1 MARYL
6 IQVDPTRAEEIKSSL
21 SGIGIR
27 PISQAFDYISVDVP
41 EENVPKIRAIS
52 GVITVTPEKKVEIKQ
67 VVIPVEKKLA
77 EFQRLFSSNPITGP
91 AMAFKFSLEVDMGK
105 QRIPTSISRKMVGA
119 DVAEAE
125 GITGKGVKVAVLDTG
140 TDVLGVQG
148 PYLGGRSSTEGQPV
162 QIDENG
168 HGTHVQTTIS
178 GRPFQSIHGLLRGV
192 AIDAEVA
199 AFKVLGYGIGAGTN
213 SSVLR
218 GMMDAF
224 EWGADII
231 SMSLGSPYT
240 EESPDVI
247 PECRAIKMLTE
258 QGIIVVVANGND
270 GPEPN
275 TVGVPANSP
284 YALSVG
290 AVDINGNVA
299 SFSSRGPTAQGLIK
313 PDCVAP
319 GVNILST
326 SAGLIATMQFMDGPP
341 KLAAISG
348 TSMATPHA
356 SGVVALAL
364 QYARIKGKNLTTNH
378 IKEALATIPP
388 KLPEQAAERAVE
400 MTRIEKNNDTG
411 WGLITYQRLKRYID
425 KL

>member
-1 MARYL
+1 ML
-6 IQVDPTRAEEIKSSL
+6 
-21 SGIGIR
+21 
-27 PISQAFDYISVDVP
+27 
-41 EENVPKIRAIS
+41 
-52 GVITVTPEKKVEIKQ
+52 
-67 VVIPVEKKLA
+67 
-77 EFQRLFSSNPITGP
+77 
-91 AMAFKFSLEVDMGK
+91 
-105 QRIPTSISRKMVGA
+105 
-119 DVAEAE
+119 
-125 GITGKGVKVAVLDTG
+125 KGVAV
-140 TDVLGVQG
+140 
-148 PYLGGRSSTEGQPV
+148 
-162 QIDENG
+162 
-168 HGTHVQTTIS
+168 
-178 GRPFQSIHGLLRGV
+178 
-192 AIDAEVA
+192 DAEVA

-231 SMSLGSPYT
+231 SMSLGSPYS
-240 EESPDVI
+240 EDPPEVI
-247 PECRAIKMLTE
+247 PECRAIEMLTK

-313 PDCVAP
+313 PDCCAP

-364 QYARIKGKNLTTNH
+364 QYARMKGKTLTTQD
-378 IKEALATIPP
+378 IKDALASIPP
-388 KLPEQAAERAVE
+388 ALPEQAAERAVE
-400 MTRIEKNNDTG
+400 VTKIEKNNDTG
-411 WGLITYQRLKRYID
+411 WGLITYQKLKRYID
-425 KL
+425 TKL

>member
-1 MARYL
+1 MRYL
-6 IQVDPTRAEEIKSSL
+6 VQIDLMKAEEVKSRL
-21 SGIGIR
+21 GGMGVR
-27 PISQAFDYISVDVP
+27 PIAQMFDYITVDIP
-41 EENVPKIRAIS
+41 P
-52 GVITVTPEKKVEIKQ
+52 GVISQIRTIPGVVAVAPEKKVEIKQ
-67 VVIPVEKKLA
+67 VVIPVEKKLS
-77 EFQRLFSSNPITGP
+77 EFQRLFMSNPITGP
-91 AMAFKFSLEVDMGK
+91 ATAFKFSFEADMGK
-105 QRIPTSISRKMVGA
+105 QRVPTSKSREMIGA
-119 DVAEAE
+119 DVADAE

-148 PYLGGRSSTEGQPV
+148 PYLGGKSSTEGQPIQV
-162 QIDENG
+162 DENG
-168 HGTHVQTTIS
+168 HGTHCQTTIS
-178 GRPFQSIHGLLRGV
+178 GRPFQSIHGLLKGV

-199 AFKVLGYGIGAGTN
+199 AFKVLGYGVGAGTN

-231 SMSLGSPYT
+231 SMSLGSPYS

-299 SFSSRGPTAQGLIK
+299 SFSSRGPTAQGLVK

-326 SAGLIATMQFMDGPP
+326 STGLIAAMQFMDGPP

-348 TSMATPHA
+348 TSMATPHVA
-356 SGVVALAL
+356 GVVALAL
-364 QYARIKGKNLTTNH
+364 QYARMKGKTLTTQD
-378 IKEALATIPP
+378 IKDALATIPP
-388 KLPEQAAERAVE
+388 ALPEEAAEGAVE
-400 MTRIEKNNDTG
+400 VIRKEKNNEVG
-411 WGLITYQRLKRYID
+411 WGLITYPLLKRYID
-425 KL
+425 GKP